1 MGSGAPRTSVDVV
14 TARALRVALDRGR
27 SRDAATA
34 AVLPA
39 CHGSRRAAAGAL
51 DRLERALLAEPDE
64 VVARAV
70 DALRSAVALLPE
82 PAGAPRNQLH
92 LVAPPG

>member
-1 MGSGAPRTSVDVV
+1 MGKGAPGTSVDVV

-27 SRDAATA
+27 TRDAAIA

-51 DRLERALLAEPDE
+51 DRLERAFRAQPDE
-64 VVARAV
+64 VLARAV
-70 DALRSAVALLPE
+70 DALRSAVELLPE
-82 PAGAPRNQLH
+82 PASTPRSQLH
-92 LVAPPG
+92 LVAPPA